1 MDLNGLNQMTEDSAV
16 QKEIVRQG
24 YDMLSYAYR
33 SDDVGDDYWDGLYAE
48 WASILSESLSKG
60 SPVLDIGCGCGLPM
74 TKLLSS
80 EFDVTGVDFSSVQ
93 IHRARELVPSAR
105 FICSDIFD
113 AELESGH
120 FAAVVS
126 FYTIIHMPLN
136 EQPSLFNRIA
146 DWLQPGGYL
155 LAIVGHTAWTGTNE
169 SYLGIDGGEMCWSHA
184 DERTYLQWITD
195 SGLHVHWKR
204 FIPDGESGHTLV
216 FAQKAPIG

>member
-1 MDLNGLNQMTEDSAV
+1 MDLNGLNQMTEDPAV

-93 IHRARELVPSAR
+93 IQRARELVPSAR

-136 EQPSLFNRIA
+136 SIQA
-146 DWLQPGGYL
+146 D
-155 LAIVGHTAWTGTNE
+155 
-169 SYLGIDGGEMCWSHA
+169 C
-184 DERTYLQWITD
+184 
-195 SGLHVHWKR
+195 
-204 FIPDGESGHTLV
+204 
-216 FAQKAPIG
+216 